1 MSAPAVA
8 SQNKRHAS
16 CLSLQFVLLI
26 APYSKVS
33 ALLAGN
39 TPYTIDIVQTEL
51 QQLNGGTIQV
61 GSADQ
66 QSYSVTVDLHE
77 EARNTITPTLQGQ
90 QPALPAVMITELDNK
105 ACTVNS
111 TQRGWNW
118 SIRVEVS
125 LLITKHVVTRV

>member
-1 MSAPAVA
+1 M
-8 SQNKRHAS
+8 R
-16 CLSLQFVLLI
+16 
-26 APYSKVS
+26 
-33 ALLAGN
+33 AGN
-39 TPYTIDIVQTEL
+39 TPYTIDRVQSEL

-66 QSYSVTVDLHE
+66 RSYSVTVDLHE
-77 EARNTITPTLQGQ
+77 EARNTITPTVQGQ
-90 QPALPAVMITELDNK
+90 QPALPAVTITELDNK

-125 LLITKHVVTRV
+125 LPFTTNIVTRA